1 MSTKKNALAKTG
13 KSLLQ
18 ESTSM
23 SFDALFNEKEEDVDK
38 KIKFEQNRKG
48 KQVQLLAKINNIQM
62 LLTKAQ
68 TNYRK
73 SLVDPTMDSVDL
85 AIEMRSLVEEE
96 KIAMSVYTQLFPKA
110 PMP

>member
-1 MSTKKNALAKTG
+1 MTTKKNSLQKTG
-13 KSLLQ
+13 KTLLQ
-18 ESTSM
+18 ESTSL

-73 SLVDPTMDSVDL
+73 SLVDPTMDSVEL
-85 AIEMRSLVEEE
+85 AIEMKALVEEE
-96 KIAMSVYTQLFPKA
+96 KIAMQVYTQLFPNA
-110 PMP
+110 QMP